1 MPHVHRS
8 PGELKFSDEIQAL
21 HGELSAAA
29 VAFLKFAER
38 TPEVFAR
45 HRFHKFEASPLMYY
59 ELHRWPLLIDS
70 RRNRELEEVSVKLCR
85 LVKRGPRL
93 LLDGDPRRIAD
104 YYGVSLERARVATE
118 VLANTED
125 ARGALSRGD
134 FIDSADGLKC
144 LEINMMAGLGGWE
157 TGLKAQVVMDQ
168 PVLQRFTE
176 EQGLRI
182 QLQDTLRAFLSHV
195 VEDVRR
201 TVAWEGEC
209 NLAVLFPDNEL
220 PDAAGREMATLL
232 LNSTLSELLAAEG
245 AKGEVLIGTYSEV
258 KDAEGHCFTMRG
270 RRLHAVQEHDARDR
284 LEVVG
289 LDFDARVRA
298 ALAARTLCLYNGP
311 AQELLDD
318 KLNIALLSENEASPA
333 LTQEERELIRRHI
346 PWTRRVRSTQTTRDG
361 ASVWLPDELAASKRE
376 GLVLKAGRAY
386 GGKSVLIG
394 RAMTAED
401 WDVAIQEGL
410 EHGGWIVQ
418 ERVEPRPYHFLRDD
432 GAVGPHILIWGAF
445 VFGERYGGTMVRL
458 NPTGQGKDVVNA
470 TQGAL
475 MCALVV
481 VE

>member
-1 MPHVHRS
+1 M
-8 PGELKFSDEIQAL
+8 FSEEIKGL

-45 HRFHKFEASPLMYY
+45 HRFHKFEESPLMYY
-59 ELHRWPLLIDS
+59 ELHRWPVLIDS
-70 RRNRELEEVSVKLCR
+70 RRDGLLASLSVELSR

-93 LLDGDPRRIAD
+93 LLGGDPQRIAD
-104 YYGVSLERARVATE
+104 FYGVTQERARVAVE
-118 VLANTED
+118 ALALTED
-125 ARGALSRGD
+125 ARGGLSRGD
-134 FIDSADGLKC
+134 FIDSAEGLKC
-144 LEINMMAGLGGWE
+144 LEVNMMAGLGGWE
-157 TGLKAQVVMDQ
+157 TALKAQVVMDQ
-168 PVLQRFTE
+168 PVLQRFVQ
-176 EQGLRI
+176 EQGLRV
-182 QLQDTLRAFLSHV
+182 QLQDTLRAFLTHV
-195 VEDVRR
+195 IEDVRR

-209 NLAVLFPDNEL
+209 NLAVLFPDDEP
-220 PDAAGREMATLL
+220 PDPTGSEMASLL
-232 LNSTLSELLAAEG
+232 LNSTFSELLG
-245 AKGEVLIGTYSEV
+245 AQGARGEVLIGTYGEVQDSEG
-258 KDAEGHCFTMRG
+258 AAFTMRG

-289 LDFDARVRA
+289 PAFDARARA
-298 ALAARTLCLYNGP
+298 AVAARTLCLYNGP

-318 KLNIALLSENEASPA
+318 KLNIALLSENAASPA
-333 LTQEERELIRRHI
+333 LTAEERALIRQHI
-346 PWTRRVRSTQTTRDG
+346 PWTRRVRRVHTPRGG
-361 ASVWLPDELAASKRE
+361 ADVWLPDELIADKRD

-394 RAMTAED
+394 RGTTAEA
-401 WDVAIQEGL
+401 WDAAVQEAL

-418 ERVEPRPYHFLRDD
+418 ERVEPRPYHFMRDD
-432 GAVGPHILIWGAF
+432 GTVGPHILIWGAF
-445 VFGERYGGTMVRL
+445 VFGERYGGTMVRM